1 MDNHG
6 VNGLDHVQRA
16 ATILKDA
23 IDDLFALPGAAQQR
37 AITAKELTGS
47 DSHGDDLLCG
57 CWAAASTATALLELA
72 GRHMDAVVHLLDA
85 HPGFAPSAGVLSR
98 SALEGLLRSTWLL
111 TPDDPVEREQRWVAL
126 KREEARFY
134 TNLGQEDAAAQ
145 QKRIDDVNRTAV
157 AVGGNELKGIPPIE
171 SMAKQFGRSPGL
183 YDSLYRWNS
192 QAAHGTLVGA
202 GTFDP
207 ELREDWISL
216 GNDGEWIE
224 AEFWSLPLV
233 TCWEAA
239 AIGLPV
245 YRDRLVPGLALA
257 SLEREDDFL
266 LALKSVPAN
275 FQATRSAERLRSA
288 SPDAGNR
295 SQRRASERQAQ
306 LS

>member
-1 MDNHG
+1 MDSHG
-6 VNGLDHVQRA
+6 VDGFDHVQRA
-16 ATILKDA
+16 AKILEDVL
-23 IDDLFALPGAAQQR
+23 DDLFALPGAAQQR
-37 AITAKELTGS
+37 AITARKLHGS

-72 GRHMDAVVHLLDA
+72 GRHMDAVVHLVDL
-85 HPGFAPSAGVLSR
+85 HPGFAPSAAVLSR

-111 TPDDPVEREQRWVAL
+111 TPEDPVEREQRWVAL

-134 TNLGQEDAAAQ
+134 TNLNQEDAAAH
-145 QKRIDDVNRTAV
+145 RERTEDLNRTAI
-157 AVGGNELKGIPPIE
+157 AIGGEELKSMPSAE

-183 YDSLYRWNS
+183 YDCLYRWNS
-192 QAAHGTLVGA
+192 QATHGTLVGA

-207 ELREDWISL
+207 EVRRDWMNL

-245 YRDRLVPGLALA
+245 YRDRLVPDLPLT
-257 SLEREDDFL
+257 SLQREDDFVS
-266 LALKSVPAN
+266 ALKSVPAN
-275 FQATRSAERLRSA
+275 FQAMRSAERLRPPR
-288 SPDAGNR
+288 PDTGNR
-295 SQRRASERQAQ
+295 SHRRAAERQAR
-306 LS
+306 LR